1 VINVPHG
8 TRTKYYKEV
17 EKMFEEFNT
26 RVQTVR
32 EGVNTEELPFAK
44 IGEFEGETIKVDGFF
59 FTKGQFGEQVV
70 VVGNGYKI
78 NMPGWCVDDFKKFR
92 DTDAILKNILEG
104 HLSLTEIKRSST
116 KKGYTYSFKYTDC

>member
-1 VINVPHG
+1 
-8 TRTKYYKEV
+8 
-17 EKMFEEFNT
+17 MFEEFNT

-70 VVGNGYKI
+70 VVGNGCKI
-78 NMPGWCVDDFKKFR
+78 NMPGSCVDDFKKFR